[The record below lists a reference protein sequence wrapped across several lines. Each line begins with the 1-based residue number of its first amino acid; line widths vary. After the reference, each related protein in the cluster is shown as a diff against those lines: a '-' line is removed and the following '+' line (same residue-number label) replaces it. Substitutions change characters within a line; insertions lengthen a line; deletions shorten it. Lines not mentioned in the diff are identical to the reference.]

1 MFSVFIHVT
10 QISIIESTRLEIAG
24 APVFPGVTITIDQ
37 VEAIDTIQPEADLT
51 TQLTNLFQIAD
62 ANDRVI
68 ECIANIEGPPAAA
81 DPATTQTSWEVGAD
95 PVMCGVPEP
104 PVEEVQYAAS
114 SSTQLYTTI
123 TERPTAA
130 ELTSLVFIK
139 QSLLTFKQT
148 FISQIS
154 IFSHQ
159 QAAITGSSGDS
170 SLTRSFG
177 PVTHWR
183 FRSGN

>member
-1 MFSVFIHVT
+1 MFCVFIYVS
-10 QISIIESTRLEIAG
+10 QISIIESAKLEIAG
-24 APVFPGVTITIDQ
+24 ALAFPGASITIDQ
-37 VEAIDTIQPEADLT
+37 VDAVDIIQQEAVLSA
-51 TQLTNLFQIAD
+51 QLTNLFQIAD

-68 ECIANIEGPPAAA
+68 ECIANIEGLPAAA

-95 PVMCGVPEP
+95 PVMCGAPEP

-114 SSTQLYTTI
+114 SFTQLYTTI

-130 ELTSLVFIK
+130 ELTFLVFIE

-154 IFSHQ
+154 IF
-159 QAAITGSSGDS
+159 
-170 SLTRSFG
+170 RSQYSVISRQ
-177 PVTHWR
+177 PSREQW
-183 FRSGN
+183 